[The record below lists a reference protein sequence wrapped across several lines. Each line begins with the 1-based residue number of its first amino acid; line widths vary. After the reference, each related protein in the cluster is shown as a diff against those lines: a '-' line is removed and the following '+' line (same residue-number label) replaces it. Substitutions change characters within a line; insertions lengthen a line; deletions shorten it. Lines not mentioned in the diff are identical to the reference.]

1 MASGRESPDALRP
14 GSRGLR
20 ATRHS
25 PYGATVVRVTTG
37 GKVVFDQ
44 EEGARRRD
52 GRGRGRGRKRY
63 SVAVA
68 VFLTLYRP
76 FRGTGADPELAPVSR
91 RDV

>member
-1 MASGRESPDALRP
+1 
-14 GSRGLR
+14 
-20 ATRHS
+20 
-25 PYGATVVRVTTG
+25 
-37 GKVVFDQ
+37 VFDQ